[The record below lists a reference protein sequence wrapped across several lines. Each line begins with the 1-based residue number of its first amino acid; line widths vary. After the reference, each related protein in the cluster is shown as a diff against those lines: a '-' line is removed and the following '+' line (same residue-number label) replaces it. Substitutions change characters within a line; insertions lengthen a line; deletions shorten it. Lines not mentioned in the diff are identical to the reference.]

1 MIRRQEVDGRV
12 AEEFVDVHKESSP
25 FVDHLITLEHCP
37 FCFLEIGNINHGT
50 GAAVIKKFVQEGLT
64 CTSQRDLPWINAM
77 IIQPYFKSGTCMTP
91 FNLHFITINNKA
103 IIIY

>member
-1 MIRRQEVDGRV
+1 MARV
-12 AEEFVDVHKESSP
+12 LQ
-25 FVDHLITLEHCP
+25 LIKIE
-37 FCFLEIGNINHGT
+37 
-50 GAAVIKKFVQEGLT
+50 FVQEGLT

-103 IIIY
+103 IIIYKQMALLEQTVY

>member
-1 MIRRQEVDGRV
+1 MEEELFTSGWNSALDVVHRMIWWQEVDGRV

-50 GAAVIKKFVQEGLT
+50 GAAVIKKSNL
-64 CTSQRDLPWINAM
+64 CKNDLHVHLKGI
-77 IIQPYFKSGTCMTP
+77 FLG
-91 FNLHFITINNKA
+91 
-103 IIIY
+103 